1 MTNKYIYFIANWKMF
16 GNLGTLNSLDRVIK
30 FTKNNRKNKFK
41 IIYCPPSTLI
51 RPLSKRFKKTKL
63 DVGAQNCHENENYG
77 AFTGHVNSKMLKNV
91 GAKYVILGHSE
102 NRADGEEDSL
112 INKKI
117 KVALKNNLKIIFCIG
132 ETLKQRKNKQT
143 HLTLSNQIKKGL
155 KGVKNYKNIIIAYEP
170 IWSIGTGIILE
181 TELLKKIMKFI
192 KSSFKKQNKLTLN
205 YPKFLY
211 GGSVSPNNIKTLREI
226 ENIDGFLVGGASQD
240 PKKFIDII
248 KKTFN

>member
-1 MTNKYIYFIANWKMF
+1 MTNKYMYFIANWKMF
-16 GNLGTLNSLDRVIK
+16 GDLKSLNSLDSVIK
-30 FTKNNRKNKFK
+30 FSKNNKKNKFK

-51 RPLSKRFKKTKL
+51 RPLSKRLKKTNL
-63 DVGAQNCHENENYG
+63 DVGAQNCHESENYG

-102 NRADGEEDSL
+102 NRAEGEEDFL

-117 KVALKNNLKIIFCIG
+117 KVALMSNLKIILCVG

-143 HLTLSNQIKKGL
+143 HSTLSDQIKKGL
-155 KGVKNYKNIIIAYEP
+155 KGIKNYKDIIIAYEP
-170 IWSIGTGIILE
+170 IWSIGSGIIPE
-181 TELLKKIMKFI
+181 TELLRKIMKFV
-192 KSSFKKQNKLTLN
+192 KSNFKKKNKLKLN
-205 YPKFLY
+205 CPKFLY

-226 ENIDGFLVGGASQD
+226 DDIDGFLIGGASQN